1 MIKHND
7 EIYSHYMLQLINKI
21 NEIINEV
28 YDKSNDKFHTL
39 NNTIFNLFVMII
51 SNIN

>member
-1 MIKHND
+1 M
-7 EIYSHYMLQLINKI
+7 INKI
-21 NEIINEV
+21 NGIINEV

-51 SNIN
+51 QI